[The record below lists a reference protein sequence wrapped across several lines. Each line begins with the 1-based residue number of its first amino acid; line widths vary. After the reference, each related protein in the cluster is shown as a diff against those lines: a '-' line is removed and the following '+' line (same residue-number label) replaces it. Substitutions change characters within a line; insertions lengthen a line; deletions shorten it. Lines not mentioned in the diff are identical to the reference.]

1 MKLIKR
7 YANRR
12 LYDPE
17 TSKTIT
23 LDEVAQYV
31 RDGIDIKVVD
41 NTNGDDITRKVL
53 GQTFLKLNDSDRVG
67 NPILQNQML
76 KLLIRESKDGVLE
89 MLKKL
94 VLAGVGMT
102 QSNSDE
108 RKTLLEMLINPSQAH
123 EQEQRAFLKGLA
135 DKGQQEADRVLQSIS
150 GLVSNISQS
159 IQDNMVSVLDPNERA
174 RKLDSLLDQIESIQ
188 KTISKFGK
196 VPQTK
201 TEKEKIE
208 SAG

>member
-201 TEKEKIE
+201 AEKEKIE

>member
-196 VPQTK
+196 APQTK
-201 TEKEKIE
+201 AEKEKIE